1 MRSSERSGNLSYR
14 EVVVLVYRC
23 IAASHSFYWGRV
35 ISRSSSFFKKKRLLL
50 RRVHVHRF
58 ALRRFIRLFRL
69 PFEQRLILLAL
80 GDTRKFFH

>member
-1 MRSSERSGNLSYR
+1 MNEQ
-14 EVVVLVYRC
+14 
-23 IAASHSFYWGRV
+23 SFVAKGGLANVSLYYCDAVTLWGRV
-35 ISRSSSFFKKKRLLL
+35 NRSSSFFHKNRLLL